1 MNKDK
6 IKNLTL
12 VALFIALVVIG
23 SRIYIGTHDTFR
35 FHLGNSMCL
44 LASFMLTPFY
54 GGLAA
59 GLGSMLFDIVF
70 YPTGLMCI
78 VTFITKFLMGYVSGL
93 LFHVVIK
100 KIKVNPRIIVSGSIG
115 EIVYIVLYGIK
126 TYIERKYVMGMD
138 IKAVMLILWPKV
150 FTSVINGV
158 IAVIISFI
166 LFRLISKIRGIK

>member
-44 LASFMLTPFY
+44 LASFMLTPIY

-70 YPTGLMCI
+70 YPSGLMCI
-78 VTFITKFLMGYVSGL
+78 VTFITKFLMSFISGL
-93 LFHVVIK
+93 LFHGIFK
-100 KIKVNPRIIVSGSIG
+100 KIKLNPRIIISGSVG
-115 EIVYIVLYGIK
+115 EVVYIILYGFK
-126 TYIERKYVMGMD
+126 TYIERRYVLGMD
-138 IKAVMLILWPKV
+138 IKAVMLILWPKM
-150 FTSVINGV
+150 FTSVINGI
-158 IAVIISFI
+158 IAVVISLI
-166 LFRLISKIRGIK
+166 LYKLICRVRGIK